1 MRGKPFTTA
10 VDGGELSGWVTG
22 SGAPVLLLH
31 GGPGMSCEYLDDIAD
46 DVGDG
51 YEVAGFQQR
60 GIAPSTL
67 AGPYDI
73 DTHLSDIAA
82 VLDALHWQ
90 MAYVVGHSWGG
101 HLLFHLAAA
110 LPDRLLGALALDP
123 LGVVGDGGME
133 KFE

>member
-60 GIAPSTL
+60 GIPVDARRPIRHRHPPVRYRGGARRAALADGLRRRPFVGWPPSVPFGGRV
-67 AGPYDI
+67 AGP
-73 DTHLSDIAA
+73 
-82 VLDALHWQ
+82 V
-90 MAYVVGHSWGG
+90 
-101 HLLFHLAAA
+101 
-110 LPDRLLGALALDP
+110 
-123 LGVVGDGGME
+123 
-133 KFE
+133 